1 MFILLQFIPSKRMS
15 TASRPNLIVAAAAA
29 AVVLVASPV
38 SSLLMSDQQH
48 HHNHHVARQTPLGRP
63 SFVQLNASANQ
74 PKFTELEKLKAK
86 RLSIRRRRD
95 VDVEASSATSRRD
108 GVHPEN
114 ERTSSS
120 SEHSTTI
127 GLEYLY
133 EAGEERHSDDLF
145 HIILM
150 PS

>member
-1 MFILLQFIPSKRMS
+1 MS
-15 TASRPNLIVAAAAA
+15 TSSRPNLFVAAAAA

-63 SFVQLNASANQ
+63 SFVQLNASTNQ

-95 VDVEASSATSRRD
+95 VDVEASSATSRHD

-114 ERTSSS
+114 ERASSS